1 MLLGQR
7 LRVPTIRALRQAR
20 VGACAA
26 CAAPRGGSLRLT
38 STSATPVGGR
48 TASLALLVGVG
59 AGGAL
64 TGYLLAPHTESAP
77 AQTPAAVARRAA
89 SPTAAPRFGSPED
102 FRTAIAELRAAF
114 DGREDAVTIDEDV
127 LRTHGFSEGDYLPG
141 VLLFSCEYGMRS

>member
-1 MLLGQR
+1 MLLSQR
-7 LRVPTIRALRQAR
+7 LRVPTVRALRQAR
-20 VGACAA
+20 VGACT
-26 CAAPRGGSLRLT
+26 APRGGSLLLT
-38 STSATPVGGR
+38 STSAPPLGGR

-59 AGGAL
+59 AGGVLA
-64 TGYLLAPHTESAP
+64 GYLLAPHTESAP

-114 DGREDAVTIDEDV
+114 DGREDAVTTDEDV

-141 VLLFSCEYGMRS
+141 MVFFFREYDTRN